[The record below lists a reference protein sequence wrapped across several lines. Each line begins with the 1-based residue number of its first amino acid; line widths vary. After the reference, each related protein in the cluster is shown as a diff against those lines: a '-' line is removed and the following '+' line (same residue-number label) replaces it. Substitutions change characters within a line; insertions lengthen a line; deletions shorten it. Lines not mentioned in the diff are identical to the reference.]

1 MSLKNRDFRT
11 VLKIPRKR
19 DLRNVP
25 KSHFDYIF
33 KIPPTVLLTAYF
45 DFSLLIICGPP
56 HKTAVSPSSKFP
68 NSINFS
74 TPFSIVSSISV
85 PSLIK
90 IGYTFQI
97 GPN

>member
-11 VLKIPRKR
+11 VLKIPRKKGFEER
-19 DLRNVP
+19 P
-25 KSHFDYIF
+25 QIPFDYIF

-56 HKTAVSPSSKFP
+56 DKTAVSPSSKFP

-74 TPFSIVSSISV
+74 TPFSIVSSISS
-85 PSLIK
+85 PSFIK